1 MGRTEQN
8 KGRTETGEQIWEEE
22 EAEPRAAEQ
31 LQVQRLRRAARA
43 GRGPSTAGE
52 HKRNGTEGPAGGDAG
67 QKGVGMGR

>member
-43 GRGPSTAGE
+43 GRQRTQ
-52 HKRNGTEGPAGGDAG
+52 HRGGAQEEWD
-67 QKGVGMGR
+67 